1 MNMNELSFLNQKIIS
16 ITVLI
21 LSFLFPKIF
30 NYNTTNLNRL
40 KIRLSDRTF
49 KGQRS
54 VQNFKNFNI
63 VKILQA

>member
-16 ITVLI
+16 IKVLI